1 MTSGLAG
8 LCFGEF
14 DDAGQA
20 VFHRELFARY
30 AALLRDEDRLRNS
43 VLWPRVVDPGVGQV
57 ELEPQEFLDELRRY
71 LEAADP
77 DAEAEFELFE
87 ELESRA
93 FYLTPAYIDRAQDPV
108 DAELLSISP
117 YILVQHFCRFGFAP
131 HFFHEVAA
139 ALLCVARNADEDFV
153 VLLYNA
159 MQECLARGLTPNPEY
174 QELDGFAALTQFL
187 VGCVGIELHQR
198 MVLTVD
204 LEEDCGFGIFD
215 RIAVGRDEAQASSE
229 PAETQSGDAMLL
241 RYFNQGVVRLKP
253 QLPPD

>member
-1 MTSGLAG
+1 MASGMVG
-8 LCFGEF
+8 RSFVEI

-20 VFHRELFARY
+20 VFHRKLFARY
-30 AALLRDEDRLRNS
+30 ASLLRDAEALNRS
-43 VLWPRVVDPGVGQV
+43 ALWPKMVDPGQFR
-57 ELEPQEFLDELRRY
+57 EPQEFLDELRRY

-77 DAEAEFELFE
+77 DAEAEYELFE

-93 FYLTPAYIDRAQDPV
+93 FYLTPACIDRAPDAV
-108 DAELLSISP
+108 DAELLSIFP

-131 HFFHEVAA
+131 HFFHQVAA

-159 MQECLARGLTPNPEY
+159 MQECLARGLTPSPEY
-174 QELDGFAALTQFL
+174 QLDGYAALTQFL

-204 LEEDCGFGIFD
+204 LEEDCGFGIFE

-229 PAETQSGDAMLL
+229 PAETQSGDAMLTH
-241 RYFNQGVVRLKP
+241 YFNEGVLRLKLR
-253 QLPPD
+253 QASE